1 MKISFLIVNLDGEKS
16 GVLKKCLQ
24 SLKDKAPD
32 NSQIII
38 CDNGSKDRS
47 IDLIKK
53 FDFKDIKIIENRSN
67 IGPSKARNDAIK
79 FIKHEITFILDND
92 AYLNSINFKY
102 LKSLYYRKKKLAI
115 VQPLI
120 LIDETNK
127 VDYFGDYLTLT
138 GFIKQKH
145 EPLIEFNNVENSV
158 ILSAKAAAMIIRTSA
173 LKEIGGFDPFYF
185 IFVEETDVGWKC
197 WLKGFFNITEKKF
210 IVNHGFGST
219 RKILKKK
226 LVNKNSYFYGPRN
239 YVTMLFTNLER
250 LNLII
255 ILPIHILMWIGFS
268 IYCLLIRFEIY
279 RFFYQ
284 IFGLINS
291 FYNIRT
297 LLVKRKSVQSS
308 RKIKDKKLFKM
319 VLKKFS
325 ILSFIKKAIRRPN
338 ISKLRMEKNS

>member
-32 NSQIII
+32 NSQIIV

-53 FDFKDIKIIENRSN
+53 FDFKDIKIIENTSN

-92 AYLNSINFKY
+92 AYLNSIDFEY

-120 LIDETNK
+120 IIDETNK
-127 VDYFGDYLTLT
+127 VDYFGDYLTWT
-138 GFIKQKH
+138 GFVKQKH
-145 EPLIEFNNVENSV
+145 EPLIEFNNIENSV
-158 ILSAKAAAMIIRTSA
+158 ILSAKAAAMIIRTSS
-173 LKEIGGFDPFYF
+173 LKEIGGFDPFYY
-185 IFVEETDVGWKC
+185 IFVEETDLGWKC
-197 WLKGFFNITEKKF
+197 WLNGFFNITEKKF
-210 IVNHGFGST
+210 VVNHGFGST
-219 RKILKKK
+219 RKILEKKI
-226 LVNKNSYFYGPRN
+226 VNKNSYFYGPRN
-239 YVTMLFTNLER
+239 YVIMLFTNLEL
-250 LNLII
+250 LNLLI
-255 ILPIHILMWIGFS
+255 ILPVHVLLWIGFS
-268 IYCLLIRFEIY
+268 IYCLVIRLEFY

-284 IFGLINS
+284 LFGLINA
-291 FYNIRT
+291 FYNIKT
-297 LLVKRKSVQSS
+297 LLIKRKVVQSS
-308 RKIKDKKLFKM
+308 RKINDKKLFKS

-325 ILSFIKKAIRRPN
+325 ICLFIKKAARKPN
-338 ISKLRMEKNS
+338 ILKLRNQKK